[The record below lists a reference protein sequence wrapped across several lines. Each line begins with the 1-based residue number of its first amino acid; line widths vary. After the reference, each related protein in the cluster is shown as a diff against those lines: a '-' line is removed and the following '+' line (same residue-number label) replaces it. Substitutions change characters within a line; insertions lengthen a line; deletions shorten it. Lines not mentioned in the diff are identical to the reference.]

1 MSKVLH
7 KESRYAKAVT
17 GVAEEEI
24 NSDTIVAEE
33 FRKVYSNT
41 LRRTGKWTIDVFNYL
56 RAND

>member
-1 MSKVLH
+1 MLH